1 GEAGSARGVAPASAL
16 PDMPPP
22 DSPSLQPARTTS
34 SARTRYGR
42 LPPPQHG
49 NAFVPSVDATLDPF
63 GLWRSLVARS
73 VRVGEVAGSNPVS
86 PIFAPRSP
94 RRARPAYA
102 AVCVRTPL
110 LTWLCSSRSAAPRS
124 PPP

>member
-1 GEAGSARGVAPASAL
+1 MSPS
-16 PDMPPP
+16 

-34 SARTRYGR
+34 SASTRYGR
-42 LPPPQHG
+42 LTPPQYG

-86 PIFAPRSP
+86 PMGLGARIWAHRGADAGGSCVCAPI
-94 RRARPAYA
+94 RAHSLAN
-102 AVCVRTPL
+102 TD
-110 LTWLCSSRSAAPRS
+110 APTDA
-124 PPP
+124 PW